1 MAVDPEPVPPQPD
14 AIPQESAQSGRAVV
28 AMMEEVRQAAVIL
41 SESGNHVVQHTE
53 MVVRQ
58 RACLS
63 DGARQVSVQRVAG
76 ACVTFTDDAAPKE
89 GMDEDEVEDG
99 AEARPE
105 GYLSGFSDPEGES
118 RGFRDPLRTNDP
130 RFLLTSPTPTL
141 ALPAPPGQVP
151 LLLPPPPPSEPTSD
165 GQALPAERNL
175 KRRAEEQGGRSRK
188 RLHVMDENREHD
200 VDESGQVL
208 QIDSLLPASQAH
220 PGEVAEPLHSPPAP
234 FRFGP
239 TFTVG
244 SSHSQRPPRQS
255 PGHSQTTRKADWEPR
270 FLSEFEQYSSIERT
284 FRYQMWKEWTSGERR
299 LAYLYTTN
307 KQLKEEMKVWKRREE
322 RVSQERQGS
331 AVLRSNT
338 PTSTQDGGVES
349 GPD

>member
-1 MAVDPEPVPPQPD
+1 MDDP
-14 AIPQESAQSGRAVV
+14 G
-28 AMMEEVRQAAVIL
+28 
-41 SESGNHVVQHTE
+41 
-53 MVVRQ
+53 
-58 RACLS
+58 
-63 DGARQVSVQRVAG
+63 
-76 ACVTFTDDAAPKE
+76 
-89 GMDEDEVEDG
+89 
-99 AEARPE
+99 
-105 GYLSGFSDPEGES
+105 
-118 RGFRDPLRTNDP
+118 
-130 RFLLTSPTPTL
+130 
-141 ALPAPPGQVP
+141 
-151 LLLPPPPPSEPTSD
+151 
-165 GQALPAERNL
+165 
-175 KRRAEEQGGRSRK
+175 
-188 RLHVMDENREHD
+188 RLHAMEENREHD
-200 VDESGQVL
+200 VDEPSQEVT
-208 QIDSLLPASQAH
+208 QIDSSLSASQPH

-255 PGHSQTTRKADWEPR
+255 PGHSQITRKADWEPR
-270 FLSEFEQYSSIERT
+270 VLSEFEQYSSIERT

-349 GPD
+349 VPD